1 MMPESLEQK
10 IQKEIRRRV
19 FKYADLNEQK
29 ENILLQTRY
38 TLDALEEITGLP
50 RSMIEM
56 IAKEVRESFGQDKR
70 KFFSIRNQIF
80 LVFLFVLI
88 LFLLAGLVVWLV

>member
-19 FKYADLNEQK
+19 FEYADLNEQK

-70 KFFSIRNQIF
+70 KFFLIRNQIF

>member
-1 MMPESLEQK
+1 MMPEFLEQK
-10 IQKEIRRRV
+10 IQKEIRQRV
-19 FKYADLNEQK
+19 FEYADINEQK

-38 TLDALEEITGLP
+38 TIDALEEITGLP

-56 IAKEVRESFGQDKR
+56 IAKEVRESFVQDKR

-88 LFLLAGLVVWLV
+88 LFLLAGLIVWLV